1 MFQLLMHLQW
11 SSLPVGL
18 TVISNDVIV
27 IQNTVNIQKIWIGTS
42 SWIVKARLLV
52 IVHVVQMMDVIAIV
66 MPIRQSNY

>member
-66 MPIRQSNY
+66 MPIRQSDY